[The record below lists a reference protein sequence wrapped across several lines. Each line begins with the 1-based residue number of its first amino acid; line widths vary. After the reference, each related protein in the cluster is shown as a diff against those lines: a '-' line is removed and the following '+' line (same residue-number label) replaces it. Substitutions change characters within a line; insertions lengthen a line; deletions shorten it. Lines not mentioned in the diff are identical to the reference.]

1 MRKIIGGFGLLSGLL
16 NLAYLINMGLNKSS
30 HNFANG
36 FIYGYATMII
46 SLSLVFV
53 GVYKAKQ
60 HHVSDTFKYGK
71 AFLTGLGISFISA
84 CLYAFGWFIVNHWLY
99 PSFMDD
105 YVNYEISLMKTSGK
119 SAEDLELF
127 AQQMMAYSEMYQ
139 NPFLAFLIS
148 LSEILP
154 LGFLFSVLA
163 AAFFRKN

>member
-1 MRKIIGGFGLLSGLL
+1 
-16 NLAYLINMGLNKSS
+16 
-30 HNFANG
+30 
-36 FIYGYATMII
+36 
-46 SLSLVFV
+46 
-53 GVYKAKQ
+53 
-60 HHVSDTFKYGK
+60 
-71 AFLTGLGISFISA
+71 
-84 CLYAFGWFIVNHWLY
+84 
-99 PSFMDD
+99 MDD

-119 SAEDLELF
+119 SAVDLELF